1 MIRYLFA
8 PSAERL
14 IAMNELQLFTYLKS
28 RYIPDL
34 LMTTDEFENFDCESE
49 QLGVYIELKSRQTH
63 YDELMIERDKYH
75 AVTQKAWNAG
85 KVALYICSTPKGIWS
100 FNLNKLTMPS
110 WFYFDGLPTTT
121 EFANTDTITK
131 VVGFLHIRRGKR
143 IGAYGANNA

>member
-1 MIRYLFA
+1 
-8 PSAERL
+8 
-14 IAMNELQLFTYLKS
+14 MNELQLFTYLKS

-75 AVTQKAWNAG
+75 AVTQKAWKAG

-110 WFYFDGLPTTT
+110 WFYFDGLPATT
-121 EFANTDTITK
+121 EFDNTDTVTK